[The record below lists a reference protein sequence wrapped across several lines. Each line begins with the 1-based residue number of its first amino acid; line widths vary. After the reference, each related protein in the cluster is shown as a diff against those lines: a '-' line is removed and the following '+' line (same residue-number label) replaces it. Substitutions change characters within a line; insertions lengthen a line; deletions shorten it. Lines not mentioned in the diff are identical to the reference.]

1 MNTSFTLPYNPRLMN
16 RQTTLLAFLLIVFA
30 ACNNTNKDSTQAAT
44 DSVPSYDDTVNKP
57 LPPEQAA
64 FIPLPDYSLKKSIK
78 MPDTINFFV
87 LSNEAQFDSLF
98 APKETADTK
107 KEVPDFTRNIVVA
120 VMYAA
125 TPAKTDIRLLK
136 STLEEAS
143 LELRFS
149 VDRGENQSFSS
160 IPLYLISVQRV
171 SGEKEVKFF
180 VNDKLMKTIPLQ

>member
-1 MNTSFTLPYNPRLMN
+1 MNK
-16 RQTTLLAFLLIVFA
+16 QTTLLAFLLLFSV
-30 ACNNTNKDSTQAAT
+30 ACNNMNNKSTEAAT
-44 DSVPSYDDTVNKP
+44 DSASLSSDTSGKTLVPD
-57 LPPEQAA
+57 QAA
-64 FIPLPDYSLKKSIK
+64 FIPLPDYSVKKNIK

-87 LSNEAQFDSLF
+87 LSNQAQFDSLF
-98 APKETADTK
+98 APKETADVT

-125 TPAKTDIRLLK
+125 TSAKTDIRLLK
-136 STLEEAS
+136 STLNEAS

-160 IPLYLISVQRV
+160 TPLDLISIQRV

-180 VNDKLMKTIPLQ
+180 VNDQLMKTIPLL